1 MMTPTEYLEAQE
13 NYKKLSKRQLQL
25 EAQILANQSDQVVLS
40 QLRAEYRQV
49 TTELSN
55 ILINNIDQ
63 ASHGN
68 TN

>member
-1 MMTPTEYLEAQE
+1 MTPAEYLEAQE
-13 NYKKLSKRQLQL
+13 NYRKLSKRQSQL
-25 EAQILANQSDQVVLS
+25 EAQILANQNDQATLS

-55 ILINNIDQ
+55 ILTNNIDQ
-63 ASHGN
+63 SAHGN